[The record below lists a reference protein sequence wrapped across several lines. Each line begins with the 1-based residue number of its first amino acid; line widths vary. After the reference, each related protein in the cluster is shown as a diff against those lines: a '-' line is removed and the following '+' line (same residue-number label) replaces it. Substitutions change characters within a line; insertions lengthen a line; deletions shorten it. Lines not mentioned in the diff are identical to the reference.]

1 MCSNL
6 LATRILILSRV
17 LVIPCEDT
25 VHYLQSKL
33 SLSQFYTNYSIMA
46 MSTIETGPKLNWT
59 RDNQMYE
66 RYRVWKKKVE
76 FIFCSALADSTPKQ
90 LVSYLKYWMAD
101 QGIPLIEKWESTG
114 KLDYSNAEETPAT
127 EGGRRRILLSGY
139 KVQTYWDL
147 LDEEFKPKG
156 NKLLSIIELWTRSKQ
171 GDKPLNQWLTQV
183 YNLVNIC
190 KYPEDSTDRIIRDVL
205 IVGCNSNHAR
215 DKIIQQGEA
224 VTLNQ
229 VIEILQAEESAY
241 STMKQIQDCEE
252 KPPASIYY
260 QAYDSR
266 SKKSK
271 NPSNEQNSSSSSP
284 TGSKRKCFRCGEPFS
299 RQHMKECRA
308 QNVTCNGCGIKG
320 HLKKCCKKSG
330 NFPKDSSNQQN
341 NQSPSTGS
349 SRMNFAS
356 TLPQTEAEFF
366 DEKGLL
372 KHYNPQVPQQHT
384 GSMFILKKVQDPN
397 NAILLSEDGV
407 EIQHNTSTSVS
418 DPDPAPILSPDFP
431 FQEFPLREVVNQSQ
445 IDYYSISDTSDPR
458 ENSNSSRKAAKSTD
472 LPLKSCLANRSHK
485 ELREI
490 KGSAISTAPTQSSR
504 DFNTIS
510 ISDNCATRKS
520 IPGITPR
527 IMTDN
532 PSITTTSPVETGV
545 TAIQAEIPEEIQVHS
560 SNYRSV
566 IPTDTQALTALQN
579 LISDDFQAKNTHSTQ
594 RKGEETPDTRPDIQD
609 KAFQLIQK
617 IHNQLQQVQWDLQ
630 RLHSLHKYEN

>member
-1 MCSNL
+1 
-6 LATRILILSRV
+6 
-17 LVIPCEDT
+17 
-25 VHYLQSKL
+25 
-33 SLSQFYTNYSIMA
+33 
-46 MSTIETGPKLNWT
+46 MSTLESGPKLDWT

-66 RYRVWKKKVE
+66 RYRIWRKKVE

-90 LVSYLKYWMAD
+90 LVSYLKYWMGD

-127 EGGRRRILLSGY
+127 EGSRRRILSSGY

-156 NKLLSIIELWTRSKQ
+156 NKLLSIIELLTRSKQ

-215 DKIIQQGEA
+215 DKIIRQGEA
-224 VTLNQ
+224 ITLNQ

-241 STMKQIQDCEE
+241 STMWQIQDYE
-252 KPPASIYY
+252 KKPTASIHY
-260 QAYDSR
+260 QSYDSR

-271 NPSNEQNSSSSSP
+271 NPSNEQNSSSSPTGS

-330 NFPKDSSNQQN
+330 NFPKDSNRQ

-349 SRMNFAS
+349 GKMNFAS

-372 KHYNPQVPQQHT
+372 KEYRPPVQQQQYHT
-384 GSMFILKKVQDPN
+384 GGMFSLRKIPISSLTP
-397 NAILLSEDGV
+397 S
-407 EIQHNTSTSVS
+407 SVS
-418 DPDPAPILSPDFP
+418 VPDPDPAPIPSPDFP
-431 FQEFPLREVVNQSQ
+431 FQEFPLTEVVTQSQ
-445 IDYYSISDTSDPR
+445 IDSSSISDMSDPR
-458 ENSNSSRKAAKSTD
+458 ETSNSSRKATKSTD
-472 LPLKSCLANRSHK
+472 LPLKSGLNNRSH
-485 ELREI
+485 EEMRENRDLT
-490 KGSAISTAPTQSSR
+490 ISDKHTQSSR
-504 DFNTIS
+504 DSSTIS
-510 ISDNCATRKS
+510 ISDNSTTREF
-520 IPGITPR
+520 IPGI
-527 IMTDN
+527 MTDT
-532 PSITTTSPVETGV
+532 PSTPSTFPV
-545 TAIQAEIPEEIQVHS
+545 P
-560 SNYRSV
+560 
-566 IPTDTQALTALQN
+566 
-579 LISDDFQAKNTHSTQ
+579 
-594 RKGEETPDTRPDIQD
+594 
-609 KAFQLIQK
+609 
-617 IHNQLQQVQWDLQ
+617 
-630 RLHSLHKYEN
+630 